1 MVGGFLL
8 CFISINTFSLILLN
22 VLNTFSILPKDY
34 VQHVTKVKYFRARL
48 PRKSLRMVFAI
59 SMPFLNFKMTIL
71 IHFSCLPALSMVNI
85 KLIQSTRFHLANDSY
100 VFQFSSF
107 LNCFLQ
113 NWKCAP
119 CTYNIHISH
128 MCHFFAL
135 HPKNKISIFPIY
147 HAIVSLFLFWFFHGV
162 VVKLNFVVFNSLLWT
177 SKK

>member
-128 MCHFFAL
+128 MCHHFCVLLFSPFIQRIKSPFFQFIMQSY
-135 HPKNKISIFPIY
+135 P
-147 HAIVSLFLFWFFHGV
+147 FF
-162 VVKLNFVVFNSLLWT
+162 FSDFSMA
-177 SKK
+177 SFSS